1 MEIFVDS
8 ANIEEIEKVA
18 SQHIVD
24 GVTTNPTLIKGSGKS
39 HKSVIEEISQI
50 VSGPISVET
59 TANTWE
65 KIVEQANEF
74 ITWGNN
80 IVIKVVL
87 NQQGLYAVKK
97 LAEQNIQTN
106 VTLVFS
112 TMQALLAAKAGATYV
127 SPFLGRVDDI
137 GSSGIELIENIRTV
151 FENYDL
157 GTKILSASIRH
168 TQHVQDVALAG
179 TDCITMPP
187 KLFDALLKHPLTD
200 LGIKQFEKDAA
211 VFENA

>member
-1 MEIFVDS
+1 
-8 ANIEEIEKVA
+8 
-18 SQHIVD
+18 
-24 GVTTNPTLIKGSGKS
+24 
-39 HKSVIEEISQI
+39 
-50 VSGPISVET
+50 
-59 TANTWE
+59 
-65 KIVEQANEF
+65 
-74 ITWGNN
+74 
-80 IVIKVVL
+80 VIKVVL